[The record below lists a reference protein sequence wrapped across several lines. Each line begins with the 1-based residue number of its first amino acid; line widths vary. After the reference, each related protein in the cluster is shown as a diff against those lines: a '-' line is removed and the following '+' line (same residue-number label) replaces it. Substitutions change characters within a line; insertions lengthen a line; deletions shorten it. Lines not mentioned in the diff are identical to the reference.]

1 MAMLVLASASPRRRQ
16 LLEPFVQFE
25 IRPADLDE
33 SARPGEQPVAYVAR
47 LAAEKAATVAAGLDR
62 STVVL
67 AADTTVDVDG
77 AIVGK
82 PLDAADAR
90 AILARLSGRTHR
102 VHTGVAVDRDVFVV
116 TTRVHFVALSA
127 SDIDWYVATGE
138 PLDAAG
144 AYAIQGRGG
153 AFVASVEGSFT
164 NVVGLPLAETLAALA
179 RAGIA
184 VPVAAVAERTG
195 PAPNR

>member
-1 MAMLVLASASPRRRQ
+1 MLVLASASPRRRQ
-16 LLEPFVQFE
+16 LLEPFVDFE
-25 IRPADLDE
+25 IRPADIDE
-33 SARPGEQPVAYVAR
+33 SARPGEQPQAYVAR
-47 LAAEKAATVAAGLDR
+47 LAAEKAAAVATGRDR

-77 AIVGK
+77 RIVGK
-82 PLDAADAR
+82 PFDAAEAR
-90 AILARLSGRTHR
+90 SILARLSGRAHR
-102 VHTGVAVDRDVFVV
+102 VHTGVAVGGEVFVV
-116 TTRVHFVALSA
+116 TTGVRFVALSA
-127 SDIDWYVATGE
+127 SDIDWYVSTGE

-153 AFVASVEGSFT
+153 AFVAAIEGSFS

-184 VPVAAVAERTG
+184 VPVATGTDRTG
-195 PAPNR
+195 PAPTR